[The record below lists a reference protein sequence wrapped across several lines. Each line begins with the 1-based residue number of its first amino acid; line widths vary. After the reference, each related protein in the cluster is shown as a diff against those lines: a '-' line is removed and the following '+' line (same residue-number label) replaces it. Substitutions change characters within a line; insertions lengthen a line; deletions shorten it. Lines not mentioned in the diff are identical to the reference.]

1 MDGSQKVLLVNPFS
15 AGFDDDEGPG
25 REIFRAPKAKPFHQN
40 CVRLRFFRL
49 LQASAFGRCA
59 SHDLRHTFASLLLQ
73 RSPVYVKDQMGHCSV
88 QITVDLYGNKQA
100 LDRLDFVAEERVLD
114 ARICN
119 PCATNPGVPG
129 SHVIGSAAISDNT
142 REGAGV
148 DDGFRI
154 QPSHPI
160 LAI

>member
-88 QITVDLYGNKQA
+88 QITVDLYGYLLPGANKQA
-100 LDRLDFVAEERVLD
+100 LDRLDFVAVLE

-119 PCATNPGVPG
+119 PRATGAGVPG
-129 SHVIGSAAISDNT
+129 TYLIGSAAIS
-142 REGAGV
+142 GSY
-148 DDGFRI
+148 DDG
-154 QPSHPI
+154 
-160 LAI
+160 AWGG